1 MSMYC
6 DDTALPDGLPHFL
19 LLLICSQIQTN
30 HIRKAK
36 EGSVIHKTT
45 KKRPG
50 GGKKTFLFALH
61 VNRGHFPIHSIF
73 NYTEVEQEGQVSLRG
88 EAMKA
93 ALQLNMCTREISS
106 LPWQWEGGKGCTYR
120 SMRRKKSLQVHW
132 AHVVLVQ
139 RHALLSL
146 QHSHTL
152 ICTEHMLGQVQL
164 LLHTHMQPCTCR
176 DGWSRHDVWAHLHMP
191 RQLNKRSLKQIWSQW
206 LVPADTAIS
215 LQTLSA
221 TLWLHTPAECK

>member
-6 DDTALPDGLPHFL
+6 DDTALSDGLPHFL

-50 GGKKTFLFALH
+50 GGKKPFLFALH

-88 EAMKA
+88 GGYESSTA
-93 ALQLNMCTREISS
+93 AQHVHQGNQFSALTVGGREG
-106 LPWQWEGGKGCTYR
+106 LY
-120 SMRRKKSLQVHW
+120 L
-132 AHVVLVQ
+132 
-139 RHALLSL
+139 
-146 QHSHTL
+146 
-152 ICTEHMLGQVQL
+152 
-164 LLHTHMQPCTCR
+164 
-176 DGWSRHDVWAHLHMP
+176 
-191 RQLNKRSLKQIWSQW
+191 
-206 LVPADTAIS
+206 
-215 LQTLSA
+215 
-221 TLWLHTPAECK
+221 

>member
-1 MSMYC
+1 MYC
-6 DDTALPDGLPHFL
+6 DDTTLPDGSPHFL
-19 LLLICSQIQTN
+19 LLLICPQIQTN

-50 GGKKTFLFALH
+50 GGKKPFLFALH

-73 NYTEVEQEGQVSLRG
+73 NYTEVEQDGQVSLRG

-106 LPWQWEGGKGCTYR
+106 LPWLWEGGKGCTYR
-120 SMRRKKSLQVHW
+120 SMRRKKSLQVHR

-139 RHALLSL
+139 RDTLLCL
-146 QHSHTL
+146 QDS
-152 ICTEHMLGQVQL
+152 
-164 LLHTHMQPCTCR
+164 HTHMHRTYVGSDAAFLANTCAKWHSCRHACMKPCTCR
-176 DGWSRHDVWAHLHMP
+176 DG
-191 RQLNKRSLKQIWSQW
+191 
-206 LVPADTAIS
+206 
-215 LQTLSA
+215 
-221 TLWLHTPAECK
+221 

>member
-1 MSMYC
+1 MSMRC
-6 DDTALPDGLPHFL
+6 DDADGLPHTV

-30 HIRKAK
+30 HIQKAK

-45 KKRPG
+45 ERRPG
-50 GGKKTFLFALH
+50 GGKKPFLFALH

-120 SMRRKKSLQVHW
+120 SMRRTKSLQVLW
-132 AHVVLVQ
+132 AHVILVQ
-139 RHALLSL
+139 RHTLLYLPDSRA
-146 QHSHTL
+146 
-152 ICTEHMLGQVQL
+152 
-164 LLHTHMQPCTCR
+164 HTHGAYGVVGC
-176 DGWSRHDVWAHLHMP
+176 
-191 RQLNKRSLKQIWSQW
+191 SLSEWHTQATGHIQRWIKPSWC
-206 LVPADTAIS
+206 
-215 LQTLSA
+215 LSA
-221 TLWLHTPAECK
+221 PPYATAA